1 MLTIKNSKA
10 FKKIQSI
17 GTDCTGETL
26 YSLIFNEESE
36 YYIPNLPEISI
47 ANVEIFSDKIIFW
60 DYCSK
65 GYMVFR
71 DNTFK
76 IEEE

>member
-1 MLTIKNSKA
+1 MLTIKNTKL

-17 GTDCTGETL
+17 GVLSSGETL
-26 YSLIFNEESE
+26 FSLIIDKKSE
-36 YYIPNLPEISI
+36 YYIPDLPLIDI
-47 ANVEIFSDKIIFW
+47 ANVEIFSDRIIFL
-60 DYCSK
+60 DRCSQ
-65 GYMVFR
+65 GCQVFR